1 MAKIAISLPDE
12 VLQAV
17 EQERLARGESRSA
30 FFRRAV
36 EQYLRRERERKWEE
50 EYVRAYREHP
60 ETPEELAWVKA
71 TLGYAFADSPWDDE
85 AQE

>member
-17 EQERLARGESRSA
+17 EQERLARGESRSL

-36 EQYLRRERERKWEE
+36 EMYLRREQERRWDEQ
-50 EYVRAYREHP
+50 YVRGYQLYP
-60 ETPEELAWVKA
+60 ETAEEVAWGQLGLA
-71 TLGYAFADSPWDDE
+71 TL
-85 AQE
+85 AQEPWEDGDAQ